1 MPSPFSLRLIT
12 TFALLGLAACQGQ
25 DDSLETS
32 FAPQRTHQQEIKGGQ
47 IDETTKAIV
56 GMFAI
61 SGRSGGVCS
70 GTLIA
75 PNLVL
80 TAQHCIAQVTSS
92 QVICGRSGFGA
103 KFSASNILISPATYM
118 PQNPRAYFA
127 GVEVHTP
134 PGGND
139 MCGFDIALVI
149 LKDNVPTSQAT
160 PIMPRLNTLPQAGEL
175 YSAHG
180 YGHTG
185 DGQGTGIRRV
195 IRGRRVQCAGSGCPN
210 YTSVQTTEFLG
221 TEGTCQGDS
230 GGGAIDAQGRVI
242 GALSRGPD
250 GCLASIYSSPAGWAS
265 WVREIGA
272 KAAQR
277 GGYQPAEWVVEG
289 SRDNDN
295 DTVIDLVDNCPNLSN
310 PDQSDVDKDQI
321 GDACDRD
328 NDNDGIE
335 NNQDNCPTIANPEQ
349 RDGDQDGDGDE
360 CDGDHDNDGIP
371 TEDDNCPYVSNP
383 DQLDSDLDRVGDMC
397 DADDDGDGIEDRL
410 DNCPYK
416 PNADQANVCPDGDLP
431 TTTNNEL
438 LIINNNTS
446 QSPDDGCSSAP
457 SGAPSSAP
465 LWLGLLGLGFVARR
479 RKR

>member
-1 MPSPFSLRLIT
+1 MQSPTSLRIIT
-12 TFALLGLAACQGQ
+12 SLVLLGLAACHSQ
-25 DDSLETS
+25 DDSPEMS
-32 FAPQRTHQQEIKGGQ
+32 ISPQRTQNQAIKGGQ
-47 IDETTKAIV
+47 IDESTKAIV
-56 GMFAI
+56 GMFLI

-80 TAQHCIAQVTSS
+80 TAQHCIAQVASE

-103 KFSASNILISPATYM
+103 KFSASNILISPETYM

-127 GVEVHTP
+127 GVEIHTP

-149 LKDNVPTSQAT
+149 LKDNVPASQAT
-160 PIMPRLNTLPQAGEL
+160 PIMPRLNTPPQPGER
-175 YSAHG
+175 YSSHG

-185 DGQGTGIRRV
+185 NGQGTGVRRV
-195 IRGRRVQCAGSGCPN
+195 ITGRQVQCVGTRCGSP
-210 YTSVQTTEFLG
+210 SIVDKEFVG

-250 GCLASIYSSPAGWAS
+250 GCVASVYSSPAS
-265 WVREIGA
+265 WSTWMREIGA

-289 SRDNDN
+289 SRDTDG
-295 DTVIDLVDNCPNLSN
+295 DTITDLVDNCPNVSN
-310 PDQSDVDKDQI
+310 PDQSDVDKDSL
-321 GDACDRD
+321 GDACDLD

-335 NNQDNCPTIANPEQ
+335 DAQDNCPTIVNPDQ
-349 RDGDQDGDGDE
+349 KDGDQDGDGDL

-371 TEDDNCPYVSNP
+371 TEDDNCPYVSNA
-383 DQLDSDLDRVGDMC
+383 DQLDSDLDRVGDAC
-397 DADDDGDGIEDRL
+397 DADDDGDGVDDL
-410 DNCPYK
+410 VDNCPFK

-431 TTTNNEL
+431 TTEVSEDPLILSNN
-438 LIINNNTS
+438 
-446 QSPDDGCSSAP
+446 QKVDDSCSSAP
-457 SGAPSSAP
+457 VGAPSSAP
-465 LWLGLLGLGFVARR
+465 LWLGLFGIGFAMRR